1 MLSYYTN
8 SPDMNSDF
16 GHKNDVTAVIKRFLS
31 PKNEPLTPSLRLT
44 FFPEV
49 LAVEGCFGYN
59 ERCHIFHLYV

>member
-8 SPDMNSDF
+8 SPDVNSDF

-44 FFPEV
+44 FSPKY
-49 LAVEGCFGYN
+49 LQ
-59 ERCHIFHLYV
+59 